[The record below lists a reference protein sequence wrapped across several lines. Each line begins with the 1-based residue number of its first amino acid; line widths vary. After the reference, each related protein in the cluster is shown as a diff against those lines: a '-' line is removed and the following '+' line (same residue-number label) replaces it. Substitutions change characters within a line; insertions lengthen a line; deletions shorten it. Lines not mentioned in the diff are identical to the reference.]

1 MIFIFATLKTFKFLK
16 FTMRNLHF
24 KNMIIE
30 SLQNEKIKNLNR
42 LITDNRFRKKSGVFV
57 VEGKQENERA
67 LQFGFEN
74 VEFFICESI
83 FGINHPDGKIHFV
96 SSQVY
101 EKLAY
106 RGTSEGIIG
115 IYKAKEFDLKNYQ
128 PKDNASVI
136 VVESVE
142 KPGNLG
148 AILRSC
154 EAFGIDALIVT
165 DSRVDFYNPNVLRS
179 SVGCFFG
186 MNVFSATN
194 EETLSFLQENSFKI
208 YTTYMD
214 ETAEDLYKK
223 NFNEK
228 SALFFGTEHSGLSDF
243 WLHKGE
249 NILIPMSG
257 TIDSLNLSNAVAIS
271 CYEILRQKLTK

>member
-1 MIFIFATLKTFKFLK
+1 MT
-16 FTMRNLHF
+16 
-24 KNMIIE
+24 IE

-67 LQFGFEN
+67 IQFGFEN
-74 VEFFICESI
+74 VEFYICENI
-83 FGINHPDGKIHFV
+83 FGINHPEGKIHFV

-106 RGTSEGIIG
+106 RGSSEGIIG
-115 IYKAKEFDLKNYQ
+115 IYKTKEFNLSEFS
-128 PKDNASVI
+128 PKENASII
-136 VVESVE
+136 VVESIE

-154 EAFGIDALIVT
+154 EAFGIDALIIT
-165 DSRVDFYNPNVLRS
+165 DTKVDFYNPNVLRS

-186 MNVFSATN
+186 MNVFSASN
-194 EETLSFLQENSFKI
+194 EETLAFLQKNNFKI
-208 YTTYMD
+208 YTTFMD
-214 ETAEDLYKK
+214 ESAEDLYQK
-223 NFNEK
+223 NFTEK

-243 WLHKGE
+243 WLNKGE

-271 CYEILRQKLTK
+271 CYEILRQKLNK

>member
-1 MIFIFATLKTFKFLK
+1 MT
-16 FTMRNLHF
+16 
-24 KNMIIE
+24 IE

-74 VEFFICESI
+74 IEFFICEPI
-83 FGINHPDGKIHFV
+83 FGINHPEGKKHFV
-96 SSQVY
+96 SAQVY

-106 RGTSEGIIG
+106 RGSSEGIIG
-115 IYKAKEFDLKNYQ
+115 IYKAKEFNLNEFS
-128 PKDNASVI
+128 PKENASII

-165 DSRVDFYNPNVLRS
+165 DTKVDFYNPNVLRS

-186 MNVFSATN
+186 MNVFSASN
-194 EETLSFLQENSFKI
+194 EETLAFLQKNNFKI
-208 YTTYMD
+208 YTTFMD
-214 ETAEDLYKK
+214 ESAEDLYKK
-223 NFNEK
+223 NFTEK

-243 WLHKGE
+243 WLNKGE

-257 TIDSLNLSNAVAIS
+257 TIDSLNLSNAVAIA
-271 CYEILRQKLTK
+271 CYEILRQKLEK

>member
-1 MIFIFATLKTFKFLK
+1 M
-16 FTMRNLHF
+16 
-24 KNMIIE
+24 IE

-67 LQFGFEN
+67 LQFEFEN
-74 VEFFICESI
+74 VEFFICEPI
-83 FGINHPDGKIHFV
+83 FGINHPEGKIHFV
-96 SSQVY
+96 TTQVY
-101 EKLAY
+101 EKIAY
-106 RGTSEGIIG
+106 RGSSEGIIG
-115 IYKAKEFDLKNYQ
+115 IYKTKEFDLKNYT
-128 PKDNASVI
+128 PKENASII
-136 VVESVE
+136 VVESIE

-154 EAFGIDALIVT
+154 EAFGIDALIIT
-165 DSRVDFYNPNVLRS
+165 DTKVDFYNPNVLRS

-186 MNVFSATN
+186 MNVFSANN
-194 EETLSFLQENSFKI
+194 EETLAFLQNNNFKI
-208 YTTYMD
+208 YTTFMD
-214 ETAEDLYKK
+214 KTAEDLYKK
-223 NFNEK
+223 NYTEK

-243 WLHKGE
+243 WFNKGE

-271 CYEILRQKLTK
+271 CYEILRQKLNK

>member
-1 MIFIFATLKTFKFLK
+1 
-16 FTMRNLHF
+16 
-24 KNMIIE
+24 MIIE
-30 SLQNEKIKNLNR
+30 SLQNEKIKNLTR

-57 VEGKQENERA
+57 VEGQQENERA

-74 VEFFICESI
+74 VEFFICEPI
-83 FGINHPDGKIHFV
+83 FGINHPEGKKHFV
-96 SSQVY
+96 SAQVY

-115 IYKAKEFDLKNYQ
+115 IYKAKEFNLKEYQ
-128 PKDNASVI
+128 PKENASVI
-136 VVESVE
+136 VVESME

-165 DSRVDFYNPNVLRS
+165 DTKVDFYNPNVLRS

-194 EETLSFLQENSFKI
+194 EETLTFLQENEFKI
-208 YTTYMD
+208 FTTFMD
-214 ETAEDLYKK
+214 ESAEDIYKK

-243 WLHKGE
+243 WLNKGE
-249 NILIPMSG
+249 NILIPMAG
-257 TIDSLNLSNAVAIS
+257 TIDSLNLSNAVAIT

>member
-1 MIFIFATLKTFKFLK
+1 
-16 FTMRNLHF
+16 
-24 KNMIIE
+24 MIIE

-42 LITDNRFRKKSGVFV
+42 LITDNRFRKKSGIFV

-74 VEFFICESI
+74 IEFYICENI
-83 FGINHPDGKIHFV
+83 FGINHPEGKIHFV

-106 RGTSEGIIG
+106 RGSSEGIIG
-115 IYKAKEFDLKNYQ
+115 IYKTKEFNLNEFS
-128 PKDNASVI
+128 PEENASVI

-165 DSRVDFYNPNVLRS
+165 DTKVDFYNPNVLRS

-186 MNVFSATN
+186 MNVFSASN
-194 EETLSFLQENSFKI
+194 EETLAFLQKNNFKI
-208 YTTYMD
+208 YTTFMD
-214 ETAEDLYKK
+214 ESAEDLYQK
-223 NFNEK
+223 NFTEK

-243 WLHKGE
+243 WLNKGE

-257 TIDSLNLSNAVAIS
+257 TIDSLNLSNAVAIA
-271 CYEILRQKLTK
+271 CYEILRQKINK

>member
-1 MIFIFATLKTFKFLK
+1 MT
-16 FTMRNLHF
+16 
-24 KNMIIE
+24 IE

-74 VEFFICESI
+74 IEFYICENI
-83 FGINHPDGKIHFV
+83 FGINHPEGKIHFV

-106 RGTSEGIIG
+106 RGSSEGIIG
-115 IYKAKEFDLKNYQ
+115 IYKTKEFNLNEFS
-128 PKDNASVI
+128 PEENASVI

-165 DSRVDFYNPNVLRS
+165 DTKVDFYNPNVLRS

-186 MNVFSATN
+186 MNVFSASN
-194 EETLSFLQENSFKI
+194 EETLAFLQKNQFKI
-208 YTTYMD
+208 FTTFMD
-214 ETAEDLYKK
+214 ESAEDLYQK
-223 NFNEK
+223 NFTEK

-243 WLHKGE
+243 WLNKGE

-257 TIDSLNLSNAVAIS
+257 TIDSLNLSNAVAIA
-271 CYEILRQKLTK
+271 CYEILRQKLNK

>member
-1 MIFIFATLKTFKFLK
+1 MT
-16 FTMRNLHF
+16 
-24 KNMIIE
+24 IE

-42 LITDNRFRKKSGVFV
+42 LITDNRFRKKSGTFV

-74 VEFFICESI
+74 VEFYICENI
-83 FGINHPDGKIHFV
+83 FGINHPEGKIHFV

-106 RGTSEGIIG
+106 RGSSEGIIG
-115 IYKAKEFDLKNYQ
+115 IYKTKEFNLNEFS
-128 PKDNASVI
+128 PKENASII

-165 DSRVDFYNPNVLRS
+165 DTKVDFYNPNVLRS

-186 MNVFSATN
+186 MNVFSASN
-194 EETLSFLQENSFKI
+194 EETLAFLQKNNFKI
-208 YTTYMD
+208 YTTFMD
-214 ETAEDLYKK
+214 ESAEDLYKK
-223 NFNEK
+223 NFTEK

-243 WLHKGE
+243 WLNKGE

-257 TIDSLNLSNAVAIS
+257 TIDSLNLSNAVAIA
-271 CYEILRQKLTK
+271 CYEILRQKLNK

>member
-1 MIFIFATLKTFKFLK
+1 MT
-16 FTMRNLHF
+16 
-24 KNMIIE
+24 IE

-42 LITDNRFRKKSGVFV
+42 LITDNRFRKKSGIFV

-74 VEFFICESI
+74 VEFYICENI
-83 FGINHPDGKIHFV
+83 FGINHPEGKIHFV

-106 RGTSEGIIG
+106 RGSSEGIIG
-115 IYKAKEFDLKNYQ
+115 IYKTKEFNLNEFS
-128 PKDNASVI
+128 PKENASII

-165 DSRVDFYNPNVLRS
+165 DTKVDFYNPNVLRS

-186 MNVFSATN
+186 MNVFSASN
-194 EETLSFLQENSFKI
+194 EETLAFLQKNNFKI
-208 YTTYMD
+208 YTTFMD
-214 ETAEDLYKK
+214 ESAEDLYKK
-223 NFNEK
+223 NFTEK

-243 WLHKGE
+243 WLNKGE

-257 TIDSLNLSNAVAIS
+257 TIDSLNLSNAVAIA
-271 CYEILRQKLTK
+271 CYEILRQKLNK

>member
-1 MIFIFATLKTFKFLK
+1 MT
-16 FTMRNLHF
+16 
-24 KNMIIE
+24 IE

-67 LQFGFEN
+67 VQFGFEN
-74 VEFFICESI
+74 VEYFICENI
-83 FGINHPDGKIHFV
+83 FGINHPEGKIHFV
-96 SSQVY
+96 SSQIY

-106 RGTSEGIIG
+106 RGSSEGIIG
-115 IYKAKEFDLKNYQ
+115 IYKTKEFNLNEFS
-128 PKDNASVI
+128 PKENASVI

-154 EAFGIDALIVT
+154 EAFGIDALIIT
-165 DSRVDFYNPNVLRS
+165 DTKVDFYNPNVLRS

-186 MNVFSATN
+186 MNVFSASN
-194 EETLSFLQENSFKI
+194 EETLAFLQKNNFKI
-208 YTTYMD
+208 YTTFMD
-214 ETAEDLYKK
+214 ESAEDLYQK
-223 NFNEK
+223 NFTEK

-243 WLHKGE
+243 WLNKGE

-271 CYEILRQKLTK
+271 CYEILRQKLNK

>member
-1 MIFIFATLKTFKFLK
+1 MT
-16 FTMRNLHF
+16 
-24 KNMIIE
+24 IE

-74 VEFFICESI
+74 IEFCICENI
-83 FGINHPDGKIHFV
+83 FGINHPEGKIHFV

-106 RGTSEGIIG
+106 RGSSEGIIG
-115 IYKAKEFDLKNYQ
+115 IYKTKEFNLNEFS
-128 PKDNASVI
+128 PKENASII

-165 DSRVDFYNPNVLRS
+165 DTKVDFYNPNVLRS

-186 MNVFSATN
+186 MNVFSASN
-194 EETLSFLQENSFKI
+194 EETLAFLQKNNFKI
-208 YTTYMD
+208 YTTFMD
-214 ETAEDLYKK
+214 ESAEDLYKK
-223 NFNEK
+223 NFTEK

-243 WLHKGE
+243 WLNKGE
-249 NILIPMSG
+249 NILIPMAG
-257 TIDSLNLSNAVAIS
+257 TIDSLNLSNAVAIA
-271 CYEILRQKLTK
+271 CYEILRQKLNK

>member
-1 MIFIFATLKTFKFLK
+1 
-16 FTMRNLHF
+16 
-24 KNMIIE
+24 MIIE
-30 SLQNEKIKNLNR
+30 SLQNEKIKNLTR

-57 VEGKQENERA
+57 VEGQQENERA

-74 VEFFICESI
+74 IEFFICEPI
-83 FGINHPDGKIHFV
+83 FGINHPEGNKHFV
-96 SSQVY
+96 SAQVY

-115 IYKAKEFDLKNYQ
+115 IYKAKEFNLKEYQ
-128 PKDNASVI
+128 PKENASVI
-136 VVESVE
+136 VVESME

-154 EAFGIDALIVT
+154 EAFGIDALIVADT
-165 DSRVDFYNPNVLRS
+165 KVDFYNPNVLRS

-194 EETLSFLQENSFKI
+194 EETLAFLQENQFKI
-208 YTTYMD
+208 FTTFMD
-214 ETAEDLYKK
+214 ESAEDIYKK

-243 WLHKGE
+243 WLNKGE

-257 TIDSLNLSNAVAIS
+257 TIDSLNLSNAVAIT

>member
-1 MIFIFATLKTFKFLK
+1 MRTL
-16 FTMRNLHF
+16 RF
-24 KNMIIE
+24 KNMTIE

-67 LQFGFEN
+67 IQFGFEN
-74 VEFFICESI
+74 VEFFICEPI
-83 FGINHPDGKIHFV
+83 FGINHPEGKIHFV

-106 RGTSEGIIG
+106 RGTSEGIVG
-115 IYKAKEFDLKNYQ
+115 IYKTKEFNLNEFS
-128 PKDNASVI
+128 PEENASVI

-165 DSRVDFYNPNVLRS
+165 DTKVDFYNPNVLRS

-186 MNVFSATN
+186 MNVFSASN
-194 EETLSFLQENSFKI
+194 EETLAFLQKNNFKI
-208 YTTYMD
+208 YTTFMD
-214 ETAEDLYKK
+214 ESAEDLYQK
-223 NFNEK
+223 NFTEK

-243 WLHKGE
+243 WLNKGE
-249 NILIPMSG
+249 DILIPMAG
-257 TIDSLNLSNAVAIS
+257 TIDSLNLSNAVAIA
-271 CYEILRQKLTK
+271 CYEILRQKLNK

>member
-1 MIFIFATLKTFKFLK
+1 MT
-16 FTMRNLHF
+16 
-24 KNMIIE
+24 IE

-42 LITDNRFRKKSGVFV
+42 LITDNRFRKKSGTFV

-74 VEFFICESI
+74 VEFYICENI
-83 FGINHPDGKIHFV
+83 FGINHPEGKIHFV

-106 RGTSEGIIG
+106 RGSSEGIIG
-115 IYKAKEFDLKNYQ
+115 IYKTKEFNLNEFS
-128 PKDNASVI
+128 PKENASVI

-165 DSRVDFYNPNVLRS
+165 DTKVDFYNPNVLRS

-186 MNVFSATN
+186 MNVFSASN
-194 EETLSFLQENSFKI
+194 EETLAFLQKNNFKI
-208 YTTYMD
+208 YTTFMD
-214 ETAEDLYKK
+214 ESAEDLYKK
-223 NFNEK
+223 NFTEK

-243 WLHKGE
+243 WLNKGE
-249 NILIPMSG
+249 NILIPMAG
-257 TIDSLNLSNAVAIS
+257 TIDSLNLSNAVAIA
-271 CYEILRQKLTK
+271 CYEILRQKLEK